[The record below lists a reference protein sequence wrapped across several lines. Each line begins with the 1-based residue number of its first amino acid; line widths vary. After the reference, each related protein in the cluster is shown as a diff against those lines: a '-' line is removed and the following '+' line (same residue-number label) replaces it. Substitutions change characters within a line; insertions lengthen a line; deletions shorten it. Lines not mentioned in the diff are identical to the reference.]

1 MSKSYAPSAMEHESD
16 CSSYSYCPDFKNFI
30 DEEENKLF
38 YIRLHPIE
46 HNKNQIHHEQNDNL
60 FRNEYKRMS
69 LRRDKGILSKITG
82 SKKKSMFDWK
92 ILNRHKYERELMVII
107 KL

>member
-1 MSKSYAPSAMEHESD
+1 MSKLYTPTPTEHESD
-16 CSSYSYCPDFKNFI
+16 CSSYSYCPDFKNYI

-46 HNKNQIHHEQNDNL
+46 QNRNTINHVHNENL

-69 LRRDKGILSKITG
+69 LRRDRGILSKITG
-82 SKKKSMFDWK
+82 NKKKLLFVWK
-92 ILNRHKYERELMVII
+92 ILDKNKYERNL
-107 KL
+107 